1 VAGEEIQPFE
11 ELIDGMKK
19 GAGVLKD
26 ADVPFLVG
34 GGIAVWARGGPETGH
49 DVDFFLKPSD
59 AEQALEAFEAA
70 GWKTEKPPEGWLYK
84 AFDDQGAMIDLIFSP
99 SAGDI
104 TDETFE
110 RAEELEVNAVRMQVA
125 SLEDVMVTKLLA
137 LTEQEPDFD
146 SVLEATRAVREQVDW
161 DDVRARTSESALAK
175 GFFTMVEELGVVPE
189 SAQKKN

>member
-1 VAGEEIQPFE
+1 MTEEPQPFE
-11 ELIDGMKK
+11 ELLEGMKQA
-19 GAGVLKD
+19 AGVLKG

-49 DVDFFLKPSD
+49 DVDFFVRPKD
-59 AEQALEAFEAA
+59 AEAALEAFEAA

-84 AFDDQGAMIDLIFSP
+84 AIDDQGAMVDLIFSP

-104 TDETFE
+104 GDEHFE
-110 RAEELEVNAVRMQVA
+110 RAEDLEVNAVRLQVA

-146 SVLEATRAVREQVDW
+146 SVLEAARAVREQIDW
-161 DDVRARTSESALAK
+161 DDVRERTDGSPLAR
-175 GFFTMVEELGVVPE
+175 GFFTMVEELGVV
-189 SAQKKN
+189 AQKKN